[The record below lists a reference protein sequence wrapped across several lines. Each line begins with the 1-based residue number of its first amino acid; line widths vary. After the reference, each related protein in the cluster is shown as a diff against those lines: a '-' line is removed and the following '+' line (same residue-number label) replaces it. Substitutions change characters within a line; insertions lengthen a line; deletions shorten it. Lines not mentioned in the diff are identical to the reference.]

1 MITRSYVFA
10 RARADRPPV
19 IVVGL
24 DCVTG
29 LQTAR
34 IFARR
39 GIPVIGIVG
48 DARHFCSRTRICD
61 RIVAT
66 DTRSERLVESLLEL
80 GTTLPDRAVLVPC
93 TDLTVLLISAHR
105 DTLAPYYH
113 VVLPPHDV
121 VETLTDKTRFYRF
134 AAERGLPIPSTMLL
148 ESGHDAAEAARSL
161 SFPAIVKPAM
171 RGAAWQ
177 AVGLRKVYRV
187 EEPRELLAVYD
198 RAAPR
203 ADGLIVQ
210 QWIPGEERELYSC
223 NCYMGRDGRPLASF
237 IARKIRQ
244 WPPEAG
250 TSSLGEE
257 VRNDVV
263 LQETT
268 RLFGLVPY
276 FGLGYVEMKRDART
290 GEHIIIEPN
299 IGRPTGRSAIAEL
312 GGVELL
318 ATMYADVLGLPL
330 PEQRQQ
336 RFRGTKWVYLR
347 HDVQSALSSWRRG
360 HLTLAGWARSWRGV
374 RTDAVFDLRDP
385 LPFWL
390 DLWQAARKV
399 VRGPSPS
406 HAGTDGPDQRVAL
419 EREIPGGLGSQ
430 RGDPVVGVHP
440 DAGDREAVDP
450 SVDA

>member
-1 MITRSYVFA
+1 MITRSYELAGA
-10 RARADRPPV
+10 RGDRAPV

-24 DCVTG
+24 DCITG

-39 GIPVIGIVG
+39 GVPVVGIVA

-66 DTRSERLVESLLEL
+66 DTRSERLVESLLDL
-80 GTTLPDRAVLVPC
+80 GKTLSDRAVLVPC
-93 TDLTVLLISAHR
+93 TDLVMLLISAHR

-121 VETLTDKTRFYRF
+121 VETLSDKTRFYRF
-134 AAERGLPIPSTMLL
+134 AAEHGLPIPATMLL

-171 RGAAWQ
+171 RSAAWQ

-203 ADGLIVQ
+203 ADGLIAQ

-223 NCYMGRDGRPLASF
+223 NCYVGRDGRPLASF
-237 IARKIRQ
+237 VARKIRQ

-263 LQETT
+263 LQEAT

-276 FGLGYVEMKRDART
+276 FGLGYLEMKRDART
-290 GEHIIIEPN
+290 GEHFIIEPN

-347 HDVQSALSSWRRG
+347 HDVQSAVSSWRRG
-360 HLTLAGWARSWRGV
+360 RLTLAGWARSWRGV
-374 RTDAVFDLRDP
+374 RRDAVFDLRDP
-385 LPFWL
+385 VPFWL
-390 DLWQAARKV
+390 DLWHTARKV
-399 VRGPSPS
+399 VRRTSPSP
-406 HAGTDGPDQRVAL
+406 AGPDGPDQRVAL
-419 EREIPGGLGSQ
+419 ERQIPGRLGSQ
-430 RGDPVVGVHP
+430 RGDPVAGVHP